1 MVETG
6 CAVCRSAVLAGS
18 PPEIIATSVKA
29 HAHLRKCP
37 NCGSW
42 WEEGER
48 ESHVISET
56 EARQTFSTYFEGR

>member
-1 MVETG
+1 M
-6 CAVCRSAVLAGS
+6 AGS